1 MAENFILN
9 TSKII
14 RTITNFFIRNYMAFR
29 EILTLISKN
38 PSKLLYKAGIIKI
51 FYQVVSYKYTLN
63 LIRMVL
69 FVIQTQHSYI
79 FPRCALNILSIFL
92 VAIFV
97 FYGNMN
103 KQNRGASNFSL
114 KGQVEIKS
122 WNVDFNA
129 SMMMKEILISI
140 QN

>member
-1 MAENFILN
+1 M
-9 TSKII
+9 
-14 RTITNFFIRNYMAFR
+14 
-29 EILTLISKN
+29 
-38 PSKLLYKAGIIKI
+38 
-51 FYQVVSYKYTLN
+51 VSYKYTLN

-129 SMMMKEILISI
+129 SMMMKVILISI
-140 QN
+140 EN